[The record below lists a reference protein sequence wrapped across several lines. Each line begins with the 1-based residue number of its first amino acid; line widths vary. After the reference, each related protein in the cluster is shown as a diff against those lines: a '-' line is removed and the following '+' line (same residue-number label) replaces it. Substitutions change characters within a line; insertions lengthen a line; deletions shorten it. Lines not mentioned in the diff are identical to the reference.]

1 MRSRAEGG
9 GRCLRTTTAQ
19 NAGFSRMK
27 VMSSLLL
34 RLHHLTLCMKFP
46 LLVFP
51 DHFKVILKEV
61 MPWRKVP
68 IVGLAA
74 LETGDELD
82 NVVRVH
88 TQKLT
93 ATLEKEYVFPQS
105 PTAFLI
111 TAVNGTQYL
120 IATADAPFPLT
131 QQNTILSSNAAEN
144 ATTEL
149 VVTLSS
155 QFPLIKI

>member
-1 MRSRAEGG
+1 M
-9 GRCLRTTTAQ
+9 
-19 NAGFSRMK
+19 
-27 VMSSLLL
+27 LLYI
-34 RLHHLTLCMKFP
+34 HKIEYCEAKHLKSAIFLP
-46 LLVFP
+46 N
-51 DHFKVILKEV
+51 HFKVILKEV
-61 MPWRKVP
+61 MPWREVP

-82 NVVRVH
+82 NGVRGH

-120 IATADAPFPLT
+120 IGTADAPFPLI
-131 QQNTILSSNAAEN
+131 QQNTILSSNASEN
-144 ATTEL
+144 AITEL
-149 VVTLSS
+149 VVNFTS
-155 QFPLIKI
+155 QIPLIKTQY